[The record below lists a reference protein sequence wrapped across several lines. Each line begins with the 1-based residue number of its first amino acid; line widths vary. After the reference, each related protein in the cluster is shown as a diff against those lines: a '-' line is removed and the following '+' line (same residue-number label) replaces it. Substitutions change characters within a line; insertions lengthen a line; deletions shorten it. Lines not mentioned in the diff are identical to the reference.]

1 MSAMIFNSSR
11 TLHKLFLLPGP
22 TLQGIRLMVEL
33 PRAFSAKSISC
44 YCLSSLGWL
53 LAHNDVLSLGTD
65 PIDRGENLSQAGPIR
80 FLPLG
85 LRIFS

>member
-11 TLHKLFLLPGP
+11 TLHILFLLPGP
-22 TLQGIRLMVEL
+22 ALQGVRLMVAL
-33 PRAFSAKSISC
+33 PSAFSAKSISC
-44 YCLSSLGWL
+44 YFLSSLGWL
-53 LAHNDVLSLGTD
+53 LAHNDVLSVGTD
-65 PIDRGENLSQAGPIR
+65 SIDRGENPSQAGPIR